1 MRRLLVV
8 LLTLCCVA
16 PIHAQLLEMEVKPS
30 SGSGTVPVFR
40 DHPDDAAII
49 VNSSLTGLR
58 FDSNVGVV
66 ADLSAPNEGVYRIIV
81 RPWRQTITVSMSG
94 YRQARFTIPASEPRS
109 VLYYTIEPVKSDAG
123 SLVPVT
129 VRVNQTDA
137 VVFIDGQQVDISKTI
152 PLEAG
157 THQIR
162 IEKTGFLTIEQPMVV
177 SMERPLQEF
186 TMTRLTQ
193 RKVVIRTAPAGA
205 RIRINGIE
213 RAETTPIDFFMF
225 PGEYGL
231 ELSLPGYRTL
241 TVPLTVQNAEGNDF
255 SFTLNRIAGDLTL
268 AVTPTTARVFIDE
281 IEVTGRTVIPLSPGL
296 HTIRVQA
303 NGHDTYQST
312 FEMREGTP
320 LTLPV
325 NLAPHTGSARFTIRP
340 IDARITLYNASNQ
353 VVRQWTGSN
362 LIEGLPVGTYR
373 FVAQLAGYVDQAQ
386 QVVITRDEEQDILFA
401 FTDPMRIAYQQQMA
415 QQAQL
420 EQQQAAQA
428 EARRLEQQR
437 RAALAE
443 QRRRESMYRDGF
455 QLSLFT
461 GGLDNPNYEAN
472 VDGTIGLGLGQF
484 WDMPLFRIIGDVG
497 MLALLPTDDGALYDA
512 SDGEG
517 VLGLYAAAVA
527 GPKLNLGSSGF
538 SVFAGVGYRT
548 SAYYLL
554 DYEDYPSQSLNSVFA
569 EAQIGWKSFQFF
581 YRQGL
586 KSTPENQTLIEFGIL
601 FR

>member
-1 MRRLLVV
+1 MLALLSVPAV
-8 LLTLCCVA
+8 
-16 PIHAQLLEMEVKPS
+16 HAQLLEMEVKPTT
-30 SGSGTVPVFR
+30 GSGTVPVFR

-66 ADLSAPNEGVYRIIV
+66 ADLSSPNEGVYRIIV
-81 RPWRQTITVSMSG
+81 KPWRQTITVTMSG

-109 VLYYTIEPVKSDAG
+109 VLYYNVEPVKSDAG
-123 SLVPVT
+123 ALIPVT
-129 VRVNQTDA
+129 IRVNQADA
-137 VVFIDGQQVDISKTI
+137 AVFIDAQQVDITKTI

-162 IEKTGFLTIEQPMVV
+162 IEKVGFLTIDQPIEV
-177 SMERPLQEF
+177 STDRPFQEF
-186 TMTRLTQ
+186 TMQRLTQ

-231 ELSLPGYRTL
+231 ELTLPGYRTL
-241 TVPLTVQNAEGNDF
+241 NVPLTVQNAEGNEF
-255 SFTLNRIAGDLTL
+255 SFTMNRIAGDLTL
-268 AVTPTTARVFIDE
+268 SVTPSTARTFIDE

-303 NGHDTYQST
+303 NGYDTYQST
-312 FEMREGTP
+312 FTMVEGTP
-320 LTLPV
+320 LTLPIT
-325 NLAPHTGSARFTIRP
+325 LTAHTGSARFTIRP
-340 IDARITLYNASNQ
+340 IDARITLYNSSNM

-362 LIEGLPVGTYR
+362 LIDGLPVGVYR
-373 FVAQLAGYVDQAQ
+373 FTAQLQGYVDQSQ
-386 QVVITRDEEQDILFA
+386 QVIITRDEEQDVLFT
-401 FTDPMRIAYQQQMA
+401 FTDAMSVANIQKTAE
-415 QQAQL
+415 QL
-420 EQQQAAQA
+420 RQEELARQEA
-428 EARRLEQQR
+428 ENRRLEQQR
-437 RAALAE
+437 RAQLAAQQ
-443 QRRRESMYRDGF
+443 QREAMYRDGVQF
-455 QLSLFT
+455 SLFT
-461 GGLDNPNYEAN
+461 SSIDNANYEQN
-472 VDGTIGLGLGQF
+472 IDYTLGLGLGQF
-484 WDMPLFRIIGDVG
+484 WDIPMFRFVADVG
-497 MLALLPTDDGALYDA
+497 MLALMPTEESPLYDA

-517 VLGLYAAAVA
+517 VLGLYASGLA

-548 SAYYLL
+548 SAYYLI

-569 EAQIGWKSFQFF
+569 EAQVGWKSFQFF

-586 KSTPENQTLIEFGIL
+586 KSTPENQTLLEFGIL

>member
-1 MRRLLVV
+1 MLALLSVP
-8 LLTLCCVA
+8 A
-16 PIHAQLLEMEVKPS
+16 IHAQLLEMEVKPT

-66 ADLSAPNEGVYRIIV
+66 ADLSSPNEGVYRIIV
-81 RPWRQTITVSMSG
+81 KPWRQTITVTMSG

-109 VLYYTIEPVKSDAG
+109 VLYYNVEPVKSDAG
-123 SLVPVT
+123 ALIPVT
-129 VRVNQTDA
+129 VRVNQADA
-137 VVFIDGQQVDISKTI
+137 AVFIDAQQVDITKTI

-162 IEKTGFLTIEQPMVV
+162 IEKVGFLTIDQPIEV
-177 SMERPLQEF
+177 STERPFQEF
-186 TMTRLTQ
+186 TMQRLTQ

-231 ELSLPGYRTL
+231 ELTLPGYRTL
-241 TVPLTVQNAEGNDF
+241 NVPLTVQNAEGNDF
-255 SFTLNRIAGDLTL
+255 SFTMNRIAGDLTL
-268 AVTPTTARVFIDE
+268 SVTPSTARTFIDE

-296 HTIRVQA
+296 HTIRVQS
-303 NGHDTYQST
+303 NGYDTYQST
-312 FEMREGTP
+312 FTMVEGTP
-320 LTLPV
+320 LTLPIT
-325 NLAPHTGSARFTIRP
+325 LTPHTGSARFTIRP
-340 IDARITLYNASNQ
+340 IDTRVTLYNSSNM

-362 LIEGLPVGTYR
+362 LIDGLPVGVYR
-373 FVAQLAGYVDQAQ
+373 FTAQLQGYVDQTQ
-386 QVVITRDEEQDILFA
+386 QVVISRDEEQDVLFT
-401 FTDPMRIAYQQQMA
+401 FTDAMSVANIQKTAE
-415 QQAQL
+415 QL
-420 EQQQAAQA
+420 RQEELARQQA

-437 RAALAE
+437 RAQQAA
-443 QRRRESMYRDGF
+443 QQQRESMYRDGVQF
-455 QLSLFT
+455 SLYT
-461 GGLDNPNYEAN
+461 GSIDNANYEQN
-472 VDGTIGLGLGQF
+472 IDYTLGLGLGQF
-484 WDMPLFRIIGDVG
+484 WDIPMFRFVADVG
-497 MLALLPTDDGALYDA
+497 MLALMPTEDSPLYDET
-512 SDGEG
+512 DGEG
-517 VLGLYAAAVA
+517 VVGLYASGLA

-569 EAQIGWKSFQFF
+569 EAQVGWKSFQFF

-586 KSTPENQTLIEFGIL
+586 KSTPENQTLLEFGIL